1 MQIFNI
7 NGKEILIFDATDI
20 YLTYNNRSWKTPVM
34 MTPYLKHETILDLN
48 FLKQSNTIIKLGDYT
63 VKSGTDLK
71 RTVLNACLHLP
82 TSKYLCHSN
91 GLIPNRRTNLLFI
104 VTFIM
109 SISLTAVSLTF
120 TVLRELNLQ

>member
-1 MQIFNI
+1 
-7 NGKEILIFDATDI
+7 
-20 YLTYNNRSWKTPVM
+20 M

-63 VKSGTDLK
+63 VKSGTDLE

-120 TVLRELNLQ
+120 TVLRELNFQ